1 MNRPTNSPQSS
12 QSTQLSRPRQNMGSE
27 LPEAA
32 QFGQAA
38 IALLQQGTQL
48 LDPKIRNRLYE
59 ARLQALRSQ
68 KIPGLLF
75 WQRGFA
81 SAVGGHSG
89 NHTSSSTNPGSALNV
104 LMWLAASAVVIF
116 SLMAITDWQQESRLQ
131 DLAVL
136 DAAILTDEVP
146 PNAYA
151 DSGFLAFLKANRD
164 SVTDVS
170 PDSLEPATT
179 KTASPS

>member
-1 MNRPTNSPQSS
+1 VNRPTNAPQSS
-12 QSTQLSRPRQNMGSE
+12 QPTQSNSPSQNRGFE

-68 KIPGLLF
+68 KIPGRLF

-81 SAVGGHSG
+81 SAVGGHGG
-89 NHTSSSTNPGSALNV
+89 NSISSNTNPSSALNV
-104 LMWLAASAVVIF
+104 LMWLAASTVVIF

-164 SVTDVS
+164 LVTDVS

>member
-1 MNRPTNSPQSS
+1 MNRPTNAPQSS
-12 QSTQLSRPRQNMGSE
+12 QPTQSNSPSQNRGFE

-32 QFGQAA
+32 QFGQAV

-68 KIPGLLF
+68 KIPGRLF

-81 SAVGGHSG
+81 SAVGGHGG
-89 NHTSSSTNPGSALNV
+89 NSTSSNTNPGSALNV
-104 LMWLAASAVVIF
+104 LMWLAASTVVNF

-136 DAAILTDEVP
+136 DTAILTDEVP

-164 SVTDVS
+164 LVTDVS
-170 PDSLEPATT
+170 PNSLEPATT

>member
-1 MNRPTNSPQSS
+1 VIRPTKTSQASQPTQSS
-12 QSTQLSRPRQNMGSE
+12 RPSPNMGSE

-32 QFGQAA
+32 PFNQAA

-48 LDPKIRNRLYE
+48 LGPKIRNRLYK

-68 KIPGLLF
+68 KIPSRLF
-75 WQRGFA
+75 WQRSFA
-81 SAVGGHSG
+81 SAIGGHGG
-89 NHTSSSTNPGSALNV
+89 NHASSNTSPGSVLNI

-164 SVTDVS
+164 AVTDVS
-170 PDSLEPATT
+170 PDSLEPATS

>member
-1 MNRPTNSPQSS
+1 MNRPTNSSQSS
-12 QSTQLSRPRQNMGSE
+12 QPTQSSRPSQNMGSE

-32 QFGQAA
+32 SFNQAA

-68 KIPGLLF
+68 KIPGRLF
-75 WQRGFA
+75 WQRSFA
-81 SAVGGHSG
+81 SAVGANGG
-89 NHTSSSTNPGSALNV
+89 NPTSSNTNPGSALNV

-131 DLAVL
+131 DLAAL

-151 DSGFLAFLKANRD
+151 DSGFLAFLKANRH
-164 SVTDVS
+164 SITDVI

-179 KTASPS
+179 KTAAPS

>member
-1 MNRPTNSPQSS
+1 MNRPTISPQSS
-12 QSTQLSRPRQNMGSE
+12 QSTQSSRPRQNMGSE

-68 KIPGLLF
+68 KIPGRLF
-75 WQRGFA
+75 WHRGFA

-89 NHTSSSTNPGSALNV
+89 NHTSSNTNPGSALNV

-164 SVTDVS
+164 AVTDVS
-170 PDSLEPATT
+170 PDSLEPATS

>member
-1 MNRPTNSPQSS
+1 MNRPTNSLQSS
-12 QSTQLSRPRQNMGSE
+12 QSTQSSRPRQNMGSE
-27 LPEAA
+27 LLEAA

-68 KIPGLLF
+68 KIPGRLF

-89 NHTSSSTNPGSALNV
+89 NHTSSNTNPGSALNV

-170 PDSLEPATT
+170 PDSLEPATS

>member
-1 MNRPTNSPQSS
+1 MNRPTNLPPSS
-12 QSTQLSRPRQNMGSE
+12 QSTQSSRPSQNMASE
-27 LPEAA
+27 LSEAA
-32 QFGQAA
+32 QFNQAA

-48 LDPKIRNRLYE
+48 LNPKIRNRLYE

-68 KIPGLLF
+68 KIPGRLF

-81 SAVGGHSG
+81 SAIGGQ
-89 NHTSSSTNPGSALNV
+89 TSSHPTGNTNHGSALNV
-104 LMWLAASAVVIF
+104 LMWLAASTVIIF

-131 DLAVL
+131 DLAAL

-164 SVTDVS
+164 LVTDVS
-170 PDSLEPATT
+170 PDSLEPAIT